1 MAWTPWDWIEKE
13 LAKWEH
19 RGLRRHR
26 STRTGPQGA
35 VINWNGQRLLNFGS
49 NDYLDLAARTLSPH
63 VQQMLGPGGWGSGA
77 SPLVTGRGEWHAR
90 LERRLAEF
98 EGVESALLFPSG
110 YAANIGA
117 ITALA
122 GPGDAIL
129 SDALNHASI
138 IDGCRLSGAD
148 IRVYRHADPS
158 DLEQGLLENS
168 GARRRFIVSDTLFSM
183 GGDVAP
189 LGPIVELASRY
200 QAMVL
205 VDEAHATGVLGERG
219 RGVSELLGVETGID
233 VRVGTLSKA
242 LGTIGGFVAG
252 SRLLIEWLVNQ
263 ARPYIFSTALP
274 EAAAAAGIAALDIVE
289 QQPERRQRLL
299 HRAARLRNEL
309 NVRELQTGASR
320 SQIVPL
326 ILGEPGRALEWSQAL
341 RDRGLHCP
349 AIRPPSVPTGESLLR
364 ISLTAGHTDADID
377 QLIQALDD
385 IRRRDAKA
393 DA

>member
-1 MAWTPWDWIEKE
+1 LAWIEQE
-13 LAKWEH
+13 LAAWEH
-19 RGLRRHR
+19 RGLRRQR

-35 VINWNGQRLLNFGS
+35 AITWNGQRLLNFGS
-49 NDYLDLAARTLSPH
+49 NDYLGLAGGDLSSH
-63 VQQMLGPGGWGSGA
+63 VQQMLGTSGWGSGA
-77 SPLVTGRGEWHAR
+77 SPLVTGRGEWHAQ

-138 IDGCRLSGAD
+138 IDGCRLSGAAV
-148 IRVYRHADPS
+148 RVYRHADPR

-168 GARRRFIVSDTLFSM
+168 SARRRFIVSDTLFSM
-183 GGDVAP
+183 GGDFAP
-189 LGPIVELASRY
+189 LSAIVELASRY
-200 QAMVL
+200 EATVI
-205 VDEAHATGVLGERG
+205 VDEAHATGVIGGRG
-219 RGVSELLGVETGID
+219 RGVSELLGVESGVD

-274 EAAAAAGIAALDIVE
+274 EAAAAAGIAALRIVE
-289 QQPERRQRLL
+289 QQPQRRQRPLQL
-299 HRAARLRNEL
+299 AARLRDEL
-309 NVRELQTGASR
+309 KLRGLQTGDSAG
-320 SQIVPL
+320 QIVPL
-326 ILGEPGRALEWSQAL
+326 ILGEPGRAQEWSQAL

-349 AIRPPSVPTGESLLR
+349 AIRPPSVPSGESLLR
-364 ISLTAGHTDADID
+364 ISLTAGHTDADLD
-377 QLIQALDD
+377 RLIQALDEMH
-385 IRRRDAKA
+385 APNLTTNA
-393 DA
+393 